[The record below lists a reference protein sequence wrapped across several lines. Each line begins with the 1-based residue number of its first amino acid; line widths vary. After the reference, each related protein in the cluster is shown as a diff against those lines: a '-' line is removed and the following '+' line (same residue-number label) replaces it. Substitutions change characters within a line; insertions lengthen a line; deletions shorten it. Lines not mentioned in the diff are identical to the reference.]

1 MEWCNLVTTK
11 RDYSPNSVSCS
22 FYPSVLP
29 SLHPNSALPCSLIA
43 PILVSLPCLLWLF
56 TFVSRSVAILR
67 LSNIYSIYLTIS
79 FPEFSGKSMKKF
91 HTSLLFSSFSSI
103 SLSLSFLSLCIN
115 FTRIFP
121 FPVSFPLYPQC
132 LAFTSMSSIPS
143 YPMSFRAS
151 KIYPR
156 RVGRIK
162 WKENIW
168 TRISACSDL
177 TIWLETS
184 SSCKFRIVSAGGC
197 TDLGFRPKCDSIGDE
212 IGADQ
217 DWGKLQK
224 NRDRPIRCIRFY
236 RLPFLLPC
244 RGNFYSPSSL
254 LSSSLIYDQFFVLW
268 EENTRWYYFQFWRIR
283 IFAPN
288 RFLFIEK

>member
-1 MEWCNLVTTK
+1 
-11 RDYSPNSVSCS
+11 
-22 FYPSVLP
+22 
-29 SLHPNSALPCSLIA
+29 
-43 PILVSLPCLLWLF
+43 
-56 TFVSRSVAILR
+56 
-67 LSNIYSIYLTIS
+67 
-79 FPEFSGKSMKKF
+79 
-91 HTSLLFSSFSSI
+91 
-103 SLSLSFLSLCIN
+103 
-115 FTRIFP
+115 
-121 FPVSFPLYPQC
+121 
-132 LAFTSMSSIPS
+132 MSSIPS

-184 SSCKFRIVSAGGC
+184 SSFRKFRIASAGGC

-224 NRDRPIRCIRFY
+224 NRDRPIPCIRFY

-254 LSSSLIYDQFFVLW
+254 LGSSLIYDQFFVLW

-283 IFAPN
+283 IFPN